1 MPKVNPFSSVGWVSS
16 LLFFVVQDVVCV
28 VVLNFVC
35 CLCCICSGSEVVE
48 FVLGVGLRWVSLL
61 KSFSLAWKFTLFKL
75 NWCRRGR
82 RCFFFF
88 PRSGWRLK
96 NENEQRKTKCI
107 FASVFLQ
114 RRRRVYVKKKKTK
127 RKAKKSVSF
136 WLENN
141 GDNWKAFFTQL
152 ICCCVRCCSL
162 GGEWKEPLLL
172 VKTPSEKPCDNL
184 L

>member
-1 MPKVNPFSSVGWVSS
+1 MSS

-28 VVLNFVC
+28 VVLNVVC

-114 RRRRVYVKKKKTK
+114 RRRRVYVKKKTK